1 MNQDADLRGLLL
13 FAHGARD
20 PEWARPFE
28 AVAQSVR
35 AQRPGTPLR
44 LAFLEFMEPGIAPA
58 AAQLVAE
65 GCTRV
70 EVLPLFLGAGGHVR
84 KDLPRLLDALR
95 AEHAGVH
102 FELHPAV
109 GELPAVVQA
118 MAGAALALLSAP
130 EVNQP

>member
-1 MNQDADLRGLLL
+1 MNASITGLLL

-35 AQRPGTPLR
+35 ARSPGTPVE
-44 LAFLEFMEPGIAPA
+44 LAYLELMEPTLAQA
-58 AAQLVAE
+58 ATRLVDA

-70 EVLPLFLGAGGHVR
+70 DVLPLFLGAGGHVR
-84 KDLPRLLDALR
+84 KDLPRLLQDLCA
-95 AEHAGVH
+95 AHAGVC

-109 GELPAVVQA
+109 GELPEVVQA
-118 MAGAALALLSAP
+118 MADAALALLPNKEASP
-130 EVNQP
+130 P

>member
-1 MNQDADLRGLLL
+1 MNDTSRGLLL

-35 AQRPGTPLR
+35 AQRPGTPLQ
-44 LAFLEFMEPGIAPA
+44 LAYLEFMQPDLAQA
-58 AAQLVAE
+58 AAQLVQD
-65 GCTRV
+65 GCRAV

-84 KDLPRLLDALR
+84 KDLPRLLDAL
-95 AEHAGVH
+95 HAAHPGVR

-109 GELPAVVQA
+109 GELPTVVQA
-118 MAGAALALLSAP
+118 MAGAALSLLATK
-130 EVNQP
+130 EANQP

>member
-1 MNQDADLRGLLL
+1 MNDTSRGLLL

-35 AQRPGTPLR
+35 AQRPGTPLQ
-44 LAFLEFMEPGIAPA
+44 LAYLEFMQPDLAQAG
-58 AAQLVAE
+58 AQLVQD
-65 GCTRV
+65 GCRAV

-95 AEHAGVH
+95 AAHPGVR

-118 MAGAALALLSAP
+118 MAGAALSLLATK
-130 EVNQP
+130 EANQP

>member
-1 MNQDADLRGLLL
+1 MNDASRGLLL

-35 AQRPGTPLR
+35 AQRPGTPLQ
-44 LAFLEFMEPGIAPA
+44 LAYLEFMQPDLAQA
-58 AAQLVAE
+58 AVQLVQD
-65 GCTRV
+65 GCRAV

-95 AEHAGVH
+95 AAHPGVR

-109 GELPAVVQA
+109 GELPSVVQA
-118 MAGAALALLSAP
+118 MAGAALSLLATK
-130 EVNQP
+130 EANQP